1 MQGDNRPGKTIKAES
16 SKSYWLI
23 KSEGDCYSIDD
34 LKKDKITPWSGVR
47 NFQARNYMRDHMK
60 VGDLAFFY
68 HSSSTDKNQPNGIYG
83 LAKVSSKPY
92 ADLTAFD
99 PKDEHF
105 DPKCAKQKKE
115 AEANG
120 QAYVPMWMLVDF
132 SFVKKYAAPLP
143 LAVIKNDPK
152 LEGIMLAQKGSR
164 LSIQPV
170 SETHFEY
177 ITSLLEK

>member
-1 MQGDNRPGKTIKAES
+1 MPGS
-16 SKSYWLI
+16 SSVKSSETGKRYWLI

-34 LKKDKITPWSGVR
+34 LKKDGKTPWSGVR
-47 NFQARNYMRDHMK
+47 NFQARNYMRDLMK

-68 HSSSTDKNQPNGIYG
+68 HSSSTSKDEPNGVYG
-83 LAKVSSKPY
+83 LAKVASKPY
-92 ADLTAFD
+92 SDPTAFD

-105 DPKCAKQKKE
+105 DAKSAQQKKV
-115 AEANG
+115 AEASG
-120 QAYVPMWMLVDF
+120 AEFKPTWILVDF
-132 SFVKKYAAPLP
+132 SFVKKYAKPLP

-152 LEGIMLAQKGSR
+152 LDGIMVAQKGSR

-170 SETHFEY
+170 SEKHFSY